1 MLMGRFRFSGRLANR
16 SRSWARSRIPGRGIS
31 KGALFIVIVI
41 IAAILTL
48 VIVDRRLR
56 PTLLQIAEM
65 RAQVIATRAINQA
78 ISDKIAGGIRYDDL
92 FSIKTDSRGKI
103 VMLQQNTAEV
113 NRLASQ
119 ATIAVQETLRQISHE
134 RIDIPLGQILGS
146 QLLASYGPM
155 ITVMVVPLGA
165 VSTRVIDR
173 FEHEGINQT
182 RHRIY
187 LEITGQIRI
196 VVPLISSNVKV
207 VAEVPITDATVL
219 GEVPQVYLNADQKN
233 SQP

>member
-1 MLMGRFRFSGRLANR
+1 M
-16 SRSWARSRIPGRGIS
+16 
-31 KGALFIVIVI
+31 
-41 IAAILTL
+41 
-48 VIVDRRLR
+48 
-56 PTLLQIAEM
+56 
-65 RAQVIATRAINQA
+65 IATRAINQA

>member
-182 RHRIY
+182 RHR
-187 LEITGQIRI
+187 
-196 VVPLISSNVKV
+196 
-207 VAEVPITDATVL
+207 
-219 GEVPQVYLNADQKN
+219 
-233 SQP
+233 